1 MPVSIYVTGV
11 VRSTL
16 GTAVQTEP
24 QFVTGAELHIMDH
37 IVPQTSVSQNETQRQ
52 EYKVY
57 TNVRHD
63 QSLSTTNGF
72 YRYVDDL
79 YGKHNSQVYPTPLNV
94 DQLERA
100 LKSHP
105 DRFFGEKLCAELREG
120 AKIGYMGPHI
130 SKKSRNL
137 PSTNRNPDTIHSN
150 LAKEMEL

>member
-1 MPVSIYVTGV
+1 MSETHAPVSIYVTGV

-72 YRYVDDL
+72 YKYVDDL

-105 DRFFGEKLCAELREG
+105 DRFFVEKLCAELREG
-120 AKIGYMGPHI
+120 AKIGI
-130 SKKSRNL
+130 WALIFLRNL
-137 PSTNRNPDTIHSN
+137 GIYPVPIEILILYTQT
-150 LAKEMEL
+150 